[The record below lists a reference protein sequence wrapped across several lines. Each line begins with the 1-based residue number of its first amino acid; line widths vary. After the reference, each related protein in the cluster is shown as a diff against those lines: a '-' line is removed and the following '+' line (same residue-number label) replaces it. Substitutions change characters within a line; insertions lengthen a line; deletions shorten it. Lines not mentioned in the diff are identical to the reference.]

1 MVGMLTGDRVVRLE
15 ITGMCRQPS
24 FHTSNYV
31 VTVPYGSMSRTMQNI
46 MRLGGKVTG
55 VHMSDVAAASGVAV
69 TPPEKAVVS
78 PSGKG
83 KKK

>member
-15 ITGMCRQPS
+15 ITGMCRQQS